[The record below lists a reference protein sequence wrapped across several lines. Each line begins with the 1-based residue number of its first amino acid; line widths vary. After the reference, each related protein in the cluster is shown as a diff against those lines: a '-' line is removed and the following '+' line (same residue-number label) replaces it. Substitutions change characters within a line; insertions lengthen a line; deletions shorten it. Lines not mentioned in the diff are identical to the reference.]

1 MDFSVDA
8 IDADR
13 EDANVLGLNLS
24 SNAAEGSKPL
34 LHQLCPLPR
43 IVRAQPES
51 KIARPGGSSAES
63 V

>member
-34 LHQLCPLPR
+34 LCPLPR